1 MKSKSIRVAAL
12 PALILAGAALTF
24 AAGPGRVFPRNTGEL
39 QDHAGVTQAV
49 QQGKG
54 TVLTRNEKAFAA
66 NAYREQ
72 TAQDSA
78 KLKDQSRVVR
88 PSSGDPA
95 VRK

>member
-12 PALILAGAALTF
+12 PALMLAGAALTF

-39 QDHAGVTQAV
+39 GDRSGVTRAV

-54 TVLTRNEKAFAA
+54 TLVTRNDKAFAA

-72 TAQDSA
+72 TTQDSA
-78 KLKDQSRVVR
+78 KLKEQVHTVP
-88 PSSGDPA
+88 PSTGDP
-95 VRK
+95 VFRK